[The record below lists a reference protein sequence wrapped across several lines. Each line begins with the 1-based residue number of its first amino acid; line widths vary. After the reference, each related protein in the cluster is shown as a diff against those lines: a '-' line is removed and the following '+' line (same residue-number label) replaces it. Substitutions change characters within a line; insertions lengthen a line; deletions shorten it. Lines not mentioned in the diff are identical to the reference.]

1 MSSLIHQAGLPAWI
15 AFYKNTLDSAIIDG
29 KKAFMPSEKW
39 YSKTQ
44 TGEYQIEVAKDFFM
58 KRAYVDSIV
67 QRIAAVPLRNN
78 KSYVYSDL
86 GMILMTFLIKNVSGQ
101 TLDDYAETNFYGP
114 LSMSRTLFNPLR
126 RYADTAIAPTEED
139 DYFRMQ
145 QLRGHVHDMGAAML
159 GGVSGH
165 AGLFSTSRDLAVL
178 LQMLLNNG
186 EYASVRYLKPETI
199 AFFTKR
205 QGGSTRRGYGWDL
218 KELDG
223 SKTLNMSA
231 LASSNTYGHTGFT
244 GNAAYVDPDKRLVY
258 IFLSNRTYPKMDNNK
273 LIDGNYR
280 PRIQSVIYEAMKGK

>member
-1 MSSLIHQAGLPAWI
+1 
-15 AFYKNTLDSAIIDG
+15 
-29 KKAFMPSEKW
+29 
-39 YSKTQ
+39 
-44 TGEYQIEVAKDFFM
+44 
-58 KRAYVDSIV
+58 
-67 QRIAAVPLRNN
+67 
-78 KSYVYSDL
+78 
-86 GMILMTFLIKNVSGQ
+86 MTFLIKNVSGQ
-101 TLDDYAETNFYGP
+101 TLDEYAETNFYRP

-186 EYASVRYLKPETI
+186 EYAGVRYLKPETV

-244 GNAAYVDPDKRLVY
+244 GNAAYVDPDKRLIY